1 MEGAMLVLSRKLGE
15 SIVIDDRITITVI
28 ALKGNQVKLG
38 IDAPAETRIYRQ
50 EIYAKIMEANKQA
63 ATTGQH
69 DLAVIRALWP
79 CAPHTEARRT

>member
-15 SIVIDDRITITVI
+15 SIAIDDRITITVI

-38 IDAPAETRIYRQ
+38 IDAPAETKIYRQ

-63 ATTGQH
+63 ATTRQH
-69 DLAVIRALWP
+69 NLAALRDLWS
-79 CAPHTEARRT
+79 CTPHTETGRA

>member
-15 SIVIDDRITITVI
+15 SIAIDDRITITVI

-38 IDAPAETRIYRQ
+38 IEAPAETKIYRQ

-63 ATTGQH
+63 ATTRQQ
-69 DLAVIRALWP
+69 DLSAMRALWP
-79 CAPHTEARRT
+79 CPPRSEIGRA

>member
-15 SIVIDDRITITVI
+15 SIAIDDRITITVI

-38 IDAPAETRIYRQ
+38 IDAPAETKIYRQ

-63 ATTGQH
+63 ATTRQH
-69 DLAVIRALWP
+69 DLSAMRALWP
-79 CAPHTEARRT
+79 CTPHTETGRV

>member
-15 SIVIDDRITITVI
+15 SIAIDDRITITVI

-38 IDAPAETRIYRQ
+38 IDAPAETKIYRQ

-63 ATTGQH
+63 ATTRQQ
-69 DLAVIRALWP
+69 DLSAMCALWP
-79 CAPHTEARRT
+79 CAPRSETGRA